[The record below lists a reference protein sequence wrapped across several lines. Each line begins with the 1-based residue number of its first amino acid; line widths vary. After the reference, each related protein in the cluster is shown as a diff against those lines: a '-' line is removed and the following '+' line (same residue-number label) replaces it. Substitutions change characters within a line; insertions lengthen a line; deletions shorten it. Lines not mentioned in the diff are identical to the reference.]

1 MVLVRH
7 ADREFIRDRFAI
19 LRNAI
24 ESDVSLNVTG
34 LNISVENF
42 FRDLLNLVLDGD
54 FKNLNVDLG
63 NAAAI
68 DLADAGKK
76 HCIQVTSTSDK
87 SKIDKTLKKFVEHGL
102 HQKYSRLTV
111 FIATKKKAYKSSS
124 FTDPTGAFSIIEKED
139 VWDWGNIMKMIDNL
153 EQSQLAAVRDFVE
166 QGIRAEHSKVPQ
178 KEVGTLFALMEVLS
192 DETHEQAGKGNS
204 ADPDPD
210 NKIEKR
216 FSAHASFLKREYT
229 TYYVEYGA
237 VLEDA
242 YKGIDLGSARMRRL
256 GLHLSTKSDE
266 LLADSG
272 NDPKLALNILV
283 EHYLKMLQEH
293 ARASD
298 EGAVRFFLLDQMI
311 RCHVFPNPVLESV

>member
-1 MVLVRH
+1 MVLRRH

-54 FKNLNVDLG
+54 YKNLNIDLG
-63 NAAAI
+63 NTAAI
-68 DLADAGKK
+68 DLADVGLK

-87 SKIDKTLKKFVEHGL
+87 SKIDKTLKKFVAHGL
-102 HQKYSRLTV
+102 HQKYNRLTV

-139 VWDWGNIMKMIDNL
+139 VWDWDNIMKMIDNL
-153 EQSQLAAVRDFVE
+153 EPSKLAAVRDFVE
-166 QGIRAEHSKVPQ
+166 KGIRVEQSKVPQ
-178 KEVGTLFALMEVLS
+178 KEVATLFALMEALS

-216 FSAHASFLKREYT
+216 FSAHADFLKREYA

-242 YKGIDLGSARMRRL
+242 YNGIDLGSARMRRL
-256 GLHLSTKSDE
+256 GLHLGTKSDE
-266 LLADSG
+266 LLAASG
-272 NDPKLALNILV
+272 DDPKLALNNLV
-283 EHYLKMLQEH
+283 KHYLKVLQEH

-298 EGAVRFFLLDQMI
+298 EGAVRFFLLDQII

>member
-1 MVLVRH
+1 MVLRRH

-42 FRDLLNLVLDGD
+42 FRDLLNLVLGGD

-63 NAAAI
+63 NTAAI
-68 DLADAGKK
+68 DLADAGSA
-76 HCIQVTSTSDK
+76 HCIQVTSTPDK
-87 SKIDKTLKKFVEHGL
+87 SKIDKTLKKFVEHEL
-102 HQKYSRLTV
+102 HKKYSRLTV

-139 VWDWGNIMKMIDNL
+139 VWDWDNIMKMIDNL
-153 EQSQLAAVRDFVE
+153 EQPQLSAVRDFVE
-166 QGIRAEHSKVPQ
+166 QGIRVQHSKVPQ
-178 KEVGTLFALMEVLS
+178 NEVATLFALMEVLS

-210 NKIEKR
+210 NKIENR
-216 FSAHASFLKREYT
+216 FSAHAGFLKKEYAA
-229 TYYVEYGA
+229 YYVEYGA

-256 GLHLSTKSDE
+256 GLHLGTKSDE
-266 LLADSG
+266 LLSASG
-272 NDPKLALNILV
+272 NDPKLALNNLV
-283 EHYLKMLQEH
+283 EHYLKILQEH
-293 ARASD
+293 AKAAD

>member
-1 MVLVRH
+1 MVLRRH

-42 FRDLLNLVLDGD
+42 FRDLLNLILDGD
-54 FKNLNVDLG
+54 FKNLNVDFG
-63 NAAAI
+63 NSAAI
-68 DLADAGKK
+68 DLADSGLC

-102 HQKYSRLTV
+102 HHKYNRLTV
-111 FIATKKKAYKSSS
+111 FIATKKKSYRSSS
-124 FTDPTGAFSIIEKED
+124 FTDPTGAFSIIVKED
-139 VWDWGNIMKMIDNL
+139 VWDWGNIMKMIDDL
-153 EQSQLAAVRDFVE
+153 EQSKIATVRDLVE
-166 QGIRAEHSKVPQ
+166 KEIRIEPSKVPH
-178 KEVGTLFALMEVLS
+178 KEVATLFALMEVLS

-204 ADPDPD
+204 ANPDPD

-216 FSAHASFLKREYT
+216 FSEHAGFLKREYA

-237 VLEDA
+237 VLESA
-242 YKGIDLGSARMRRL
+242 YNGIDLGSARMRRL
-256 GLHLSTKSDE
+256 GLHLGTKSDE
-266 LLADSG
+266 LLAANG
-272 NDPKLALNILV
+272 NDPKLALNNLV
-283 EHYLKMLQEH
+283 EHYLKILQEH
-293 ARASD
+293 CRASD

-311 RCHVFPNPVLESV
+311 RCHVFPNPVLENV